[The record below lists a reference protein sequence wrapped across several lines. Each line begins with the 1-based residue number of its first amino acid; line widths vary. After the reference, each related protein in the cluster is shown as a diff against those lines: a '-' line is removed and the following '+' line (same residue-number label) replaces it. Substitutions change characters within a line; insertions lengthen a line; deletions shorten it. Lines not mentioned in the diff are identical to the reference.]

1 MVRSPDMQKKDE
13 MEVDELASL
22 PAMDD
27 TEADEPLLS
36 VYEIGYHLLP
46 TLSEDESLKAAAAL
60 GELLT
65 KNGAEAVGDHAPTRT
80 PLAYTI
86 TKRVGGKVLRFNDA
100 YFGWVAFQVA
110 RDALARIK
118 EAFDA
123 NQSVLRYLVI
133 TTSRDAVASSLAGNT
148 ITLQT
153 VRPTGNIEKPKRE
166 AEGGGEMSEA
176 ALDEALQTI
185 ATEDAKVAE

>member
-1 MVRSPDMQKKDE
+1 MQKKGDKE
-13 MEVDELASL
+13 ADELALL
-22 PAMDD
+22 PALDD
-27 TEADEPLLS
+27 TEADDEPLLS
-36 VYEIGYHLLP
+36 VYEIGYHVLP
-46 TLSEDESLKAAAAL
+46 TLSEEGALQAASAL
-60 GELLT
+60 AELLT

-86 TKRVGGKVLRFNDA
+86 TKRIGGKVLRFDEA
-100 YFGWVAFQVA
+100 YFGWVAFEMP
-110 RDALARIK
+110 RGALARVK
-118 EAFDA
+118 EALDA
-123 NQSVLRYLVI
+123 NPSILRYLII
-133 TTSRDAVASSLAGNT
+133 TTSRDAVAASLAGNT